1 MPATSSIGSFSFIKL
16 AGNPEAIKMAIEVV
30 ERKGI
35 DGFEAWNTGFR
46 GREFVLESV
55 VDQATQTKAQELM
68 SLYTRSVGST
78 QRLNWEGSFFGN
90 VLILNVSQLQAQ
102 ALASSTGGIAGG
114 GAILRASWTLRTV
127 S

>member
-1 MPATSSIGSFSFIKL
+1 MPATSSIGNFNFIKL
-16 AGNPEAIKMAIEVV
+16 SGNPEAIKMTIEVV

-46 GREFVLESV
+46 GREFVLESF

-68 SLYTRSVGST
+68 STYTRAVGTT
-78 QRLNWEGSFFGN
+78 QRLTWEGSFFGN
-90 VLILNVSQLQAQ
+90 VLVLNVSQLAAQ
-102 ALASSTGGIAGG
+102 RLASSTGGIAGG
-114 GAILRASWTLRTV
+114 GALLRASWTLRTV